1 MQSRVR
7 GRFTLTL
14 ALLCPLAGSLA
25 GCNAEETGLP
35 DAGADMSMTAPA
47 DGGDGDLSMPTDGG
61 AEPSVLLPG
70 AADRLLLRGTLL
82 APAGPMAGELLIE
95 QDRITCVAASCAEQT
110 GAAGATVIQTTGVI
124 MPGLI
129 DAHNHGL
136 FNIFD
141 EQDWTPPRIYN
152 NHNDWTSDTRYK
164 QVVDAKQ
171 YLNSEDS
178 SPVDLRCEV
187 DKYAE
192 IKALIAG
199 TTSFTLA
206 PGAVEL
212 ACYQSLARTIDTARN
227 GLGRDKLRTS
237 ISVPSEDTAVSVCSE
252 YASGATNAYAIHIAE
267 GKNATAR
274 NEFTTL
280 SNRAGKCL
288 LAKQTTIVHGTALG
302 ADEFKTMGDNG
313 MRLVWSP
320 KSNLFLYN
328 QTTDIKLAIES
339 GIKTIAIAPDW
350 ALGGSVNMLDELRVA
365 RKVSDENWQ
374 GLLSPQRLFEMATI
388 EPARALGVDDVLGS
402 LEVGKRADVII
413 VNGDAAKPY
422 ETLLATTPT
431 QVGLVMVG
439 GRVLYGDRSLKSAG
453 NNAPACEEI
462 QICGTTKF
470 LCVAESSTQ
479 NKLNQTYAEIVQA
492 LTSGLKS
499 YDEMVA
505 AMSISAFT
513 PLAPLLRC
521 Q

>member
-1 MQSRVR
+1 MHPPVR
-7 GRFTLTL
+7 GRFALTL
-14 ALLCPLAGSLA
+14 ALLCPIV
-25 GCNAEETGLP
+25 GCNAEEMALP
-35 DAGADMSMTAPA
+35 DAGADMAMTADA
-47 DGGDGDLSMPTDGG
+47 GELDQSMPGDGG
-61 AEPSVLLPG
+61 AEPSILTPG

-82 APAGPMAGELLIE
+82 APAGPMAGELLVE
-95 QDRITCVAASCAEQT
+95 QDRITCVAASCSEQP
-110 GAAGATVIQTTGVI
+110 GAAGATVITTTGVI

-171 YLNSEDS
+171 YLNSEGG

-212 ACYQSLARTIDTARN
+212 ACYQSLARTIDTQRN

-280 SNRAGKCL
+280 GNRAGKCL
-288 LAKQTTIVHGTALG
+288 LAKQTTIIHGTALS
-302 ADEFKTMGDNG
+302 AAEFTTMGQNG

-339 GIKTIAIAPDW
+339 GVKTIAIAPDW

-365 RKVSDENWQ
+365 RKVSDDNWA
-374 GLLSPQRLFEMATI
+374 GLLSTQRLFEMGTI
-388 EPARALGVDDVLGS
+388 EAARALGVDDVLGS
-402 LEVGKRADVII
+402 LEVGKRADVVI
-413 VNGDAAKPY
+413 VNGDAARPY
-422 ETLLATTPT
+422 EALLAAAPA

-439 GRVLYGDRSLKSAG
+439 GRVLYGDRSLKAVG
-453 NNAPACEEI
+453 NNAPACEEM
-462 QICGTTKF
+462 QICGASKF
-470 LCVAESSTQ
+470 LCVAETSTQ
-479 NKLNQTYAEIVQA
+479 NKLNQTYAEIVKA
-492 LTSGLKS
+492 LTDGLKS
-499 YDEMVA
+499 YDELVA
-505 AMSISAFT
+505 PMSIASFT

-521 Q
+521 P